1 MSIDNIKTAY
11 KVLKTLKGLSASKAD
26 IKRNA
31 DLFIDKILEYSENL
45 KGVDIDALFGVDFET
60 QKRIKDLEEQV
71 KTLSAQNKSLA
82 LEKQGR
88 QNTVEET
95 GKLLYDFYKTKKQ
108 HRGELLANNFELQTT
123 KNQLKYYIEKCEK
136 LQKQLKDESKERIE
150 RLFA

>member
-45 KGVDIDALFGVDFET
+45 KSVDIDSMFGIDFET

-71 KTLSAQNKSLA
+71 KALSAQNKSLA
-82 LEKQGR
+82 LENKER
-88 QNTVEET
+88 QSAT
-95 GKLLYDFYKTKKQ
+95 GLTEKAFYDFYKIKKQ
-108 HRGELLANNFELQTT
+108 HKGELLANDFELQTT
-123 KNQLKYYIEKCEK
+123 KNQLKYYMEKCEK
-136 LQKQLKDESKERIE
+136 LQTQLKEESRKRVEG
-150 RLFA
+150 LFE